1 MADSDQVKETASV
14 EKENKQ
20 PMTFRQKIE
29 YFKDYYLLKVVL
41 VLLAL
46 VFVGLFIRDA
56 YKNSKTIYTGGTVGF
71 DLYDDKFAFLSD
83 GFINYLGDDYKGK
96 KAQFGGNALMIPE
109 GQEYERN
116 NVETAFVAQV
126 NAGMYNYLF
135 MAKKEFDYFVD
146 VDIYQDIS
154 YIKEDPRFSGLDYVT
169 GFEGKTVG
177 IRLSEEALSK
187 LGVSDMDI
195 YLVFAIKKNQND
207 LNLKFVEYLYS

>member
-1 MADSDQVKETASV
+1 MAEPDQVKETVSV
-14 EKENKQ
+14 EKETKK
-20 PMTFRQKIE
+20 PMTMRQKID
-29 YFKDYYLLKVVL
+29 YFKDYYLLKIVL
-41 VLLAL
+41 VLVAL

-56 YKNSKTIYTGGTVGF
+56 YKNSKTIYSGGTVGF

-83 GFINYLGDDYKGK
+83 GFISYLGDDYKGK

-109 GQEYERN
+109 GQEYERT

-135 MAKKEFDYFVD
+135 MTKKEFDYFVE
-146 VDIYQDIS
+146 VDIYQDIT
-154 YIKEDPRFSGLDYVT
+154 YIKEDPRFSDLEYVT

-177 IRLSEEALSK
+177 IRLSEKALEK
-187 LGVSDMDI
+187 LGVSDMDV

-207 LNLKFVEYLYS
+207 MNLKFVEYLYT